1 MVQSGREL
9 QSAERAVVDTPSS
22 SPADIQSVPIE
33 ERLELVRFK
42 VDKTPHIRLNRE
54 NCVGCDTTACVYVC
68 PAGLFELLGGEMH
81 FSYEHCFEC
90 GTCYVACDR
99 KAIEWEYPRGGWGVS
114 FRAS

>member
-1 MVQSGREL
+1 M
-9 QSAERAVVDTPSS
+9 
-22 SPADIQSVPIE
+22 QSVD

-42 VDKTPHIRLNRE
+42 VDKTAHIRLNRE
-54 NCVGCDTTACVYVC
+54 VCVECETHECVYVC

-81 FSYEHCFEC
+81 FSYEHCLEC
-90 GTCYVACDR
+90 GTCYVACGR

>member
-1 MVQSGREL
+1 MAGKLDERCYSNL
-9 QSAERAVVDTPSS
+9 QEPNTM
-22 SPADIQSVPIE
+22 QSVD

-54 NCVGCDTTACVYVC
+54 TCVGCETNACVYVC

-81 FSYEHCFEC
+81 FSYEHCLEC